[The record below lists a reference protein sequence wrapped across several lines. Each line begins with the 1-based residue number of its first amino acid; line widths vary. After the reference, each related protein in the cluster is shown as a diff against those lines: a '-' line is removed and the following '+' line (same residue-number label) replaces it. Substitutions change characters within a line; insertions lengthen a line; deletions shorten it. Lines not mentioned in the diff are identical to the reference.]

1 MKFQEGYAYHI
12 KDAYFDKV
20 QDDKLMQN
28 KENGTYR
35 PTYLCMEDPKNKG
48 LLWVVPMST
57 KIAKYKAIYDKQVAK
72 YGKCL
77 TIVLGEFDGRK
88 SAFLLQNMFPI
99 TDQYIDHIHT
109 RNGNPVPIK
118 HSIAQEVHSNM
129 QQLHQL
135 IRKGKTVV
143 FPDIKRLENLMLEEL
158 HQIHTASQEAAPSV
172 TENTTSTMSSIKDQ
186 ITAAQ
191 VKADQHNSNQSQKK

>member
-1 MKFQEGYAYHI
+1 
-12 KDAYFDKV
+12 
-20 QDDKLMQN
+20 
-28 KENGTYR
+28 
-35 PTYLCMEDPKNKG
+35 
-48 LLWVVPMST
+48 MST

-99 TDQYIDHIHT
+99 TEQYIDHIHT

-118 HSIAQEVHSNM
+118 HSIAQEVRSNM
-129 QQLHQL
+129 QQLRQL
-135 IRKGKTVV
+135 IYKGKTVV

-172 TENTTSTMSSIKDQ
+172 TENATPTMSSIKDQ
-186 ITAAQ
+186 ITTAQ
-191 VKADQHNSNQSQKK
+191 VRADQHNSLHNTNQSQKIKKENHPAR